1 MSDLDGFPTRIAMK
15 PTFGTLEWGKK
26 NNGVLTRTAQFHFL
40 RNMGRE
46 DSNPEM
52 VNWKLR
58 VPGARFDVSPLSES
72 IREDARNRAK

>member
-1 MSDLDGFPTRIAMK
+1 LAGLSANVWDIFSERQ
-15 PTFGTLEWGKK
+15 
-26 NNGVLTRTAQFHFL
+26 TAWL
-40 RNMGRE
+40 GRE

-58 VPGARFDVSPLSES
+58 VPGASFDVSPLSET

>member
-1 MSDLDGFPTRIAMK
+1 LAGISQLT
-15 PTFGTLEWGKK
+15 EGKVSSRQT
-26 NNGVLTRTAQFHFL
+26 GWL
-40 RNMGRE
+40 GRE

-58 VPGARFDVSPLSES
+58 VPGASFDVSPLSET